1 MNNQIFELKEKFD
14 FDCLNLGNPSLLNNN
29 NYFSK
34 LSHGSINKNVYIQLP
49 KCLTKQGIIKN
60 SNKTFCEL
68 NYNICD
74 KQVVDFFE
82 SLERFCIT
90 KIMKNKELWFYNSSN
105 LTENDIEELVTPIIK
120 TYKQGKRFL
129 IKTLIKNN
137 KFNIYDENEN
147 TVELND
153 YNIEHEFVPLINV
166 NGLKFS
172 SKNFTI
178 ELILC
183 QMMVVYP
190 EDEFEKQLL
199 IKVDKPNKPD
209 TVNNIS
215 TISTISNINDGL
227 DKSNIEISNVE
238 ISNNEI
244 SNVEI
249 SNVEISNA
257 ETLDKSENLEKVV
270 EMVDI
275 TDLYCELEE
284 NSNSLETKEI
294 VDEEKT
300 IESIRESGDDV
311 NISSLENSNTLLTN
325 DSNEKIIEEA
335 SNNLTKTDKNS
346 SLENIEKNVEKNLQE
361 KETNSKFNYLFNS
374 DLEEIDTIN
383 MDVNDKNESFE
394 IKSRDS
400 IYLEIY
406 KKAKQKAKE
415 IRKNAVQAFLEAK
428 NIKNKYNLQTLLESD
443 SSDEEFFD
451 LDN

>member
-1 MNNQIFELKEKFD
+1 MNNQIFDLKEKFD
-14 FDCLNLGNPSLLNNN
+14 FNCLNLGNPSLLNNN

-49 KCLTKQGIIKN
+49 KCLTKQGIVKN

-90 KIMKNKELWFYNSSN
+90 KIMENKELWFYNSSN

-129 IKTLIKNN
+129 IKSLIKND

-147 TVELND
+147 TIDLND

-199 IKVDKPNKPD
+199 IKVDKPNKQ
-209 TVNNIS
+209 VNSNES
-215 TISTISNINDGL
+215 TTLNSNNSL
-227 DKSNIEISNVE
+227 DKSNVE
-238 ISNNEI
+238 TSNNEI
-244 SNVEI
+244 SNV
-249 SNVEISNA
+249 

-270 EMVDI
+270 EMIDI
-275 TDLYCELEE
+275 TDLDSELEE

-294 VDEEKT
+294 VDKEIVDKEIVDKEIVDSVKS
-300 IESIRESGDDV
+300 IESIHDLNDYV
-311 NISSLENSNTLLTN
+311 NVSVNASSLENNNTLLTN
-325 DSNEKIIEEA
+325 DSNEKMIEEA
-335 SNNLTKTDKNS
+335 SNNFTKTIS
-346 SLENIEKNVEKNLQE
+346 FFLILVILTSLL
-361 KETNSKFNYLFNS
+361 
-374 DLEEIDTIN
+374 
-383 MDVNDKNESFE
+383 
-394 IKSRDS
+394 R
-400 IYLEIY
+400 
-406 KKAKQKAKE
+406 
-415 IRKNAVQAFLEAK
+415 AVSPCA
-428 NIKNKYNLQTLLESD
+428 IV
-443 SSDEEFFD
+443 
-451 LDN
+451 

>member
-1 MNNQIFELKEKFD
+1 MNNQIFDLKKKFD
-14 FDCLNLGNPSLLNNN
+14 FNCLNLGNPSLLNNN

-49 KCLTKQGIIKN
+49 KCLTKQGIVKN

-74 KQVVDFFE
+74 KQVIDFFE

-90 KIMKNKELWFYNSSN
+90 KILENKELWFYNSSN

-120 TYKQGKRFL
+120 TYRQGKRFL
-129 IKTLIKNN
+129 IKAIIKND

-147 TVELND
+147 TIDLND

-199 IKVDKPNKPD
+199 IKVDKPNKQ
-209 TVNNIS
+209 VNSNES
-215 TISTISNINDGL
+215 TLLNSNNTL
-227 DKSNIEISNVE
+227 DKSNAEISNVE
-238 ISNNEI
+238 T
-244 SNVEI
+244 
-249 SNVEISNA
+249 SNA
-257 ETLDKSENLEKVV
+257 ETLDNKNNSENLEKVV
-270 EMVDI
+270 EMIDI
-275 TDLYCELEE
+275 TDLDSELQE
-284 NSNSLETKEI
+284 NNNSLETKEI
-294 VDEEKT
+294 IDKDIVDEEKP
-300 IESIRESGDDV
+300 IENIHESDDDV
-311 NISSLENSNTLLTN
+311 NTLNLENNTTLLTN
-325 DSNEKIIEEA
+325 DLNEKMIEVA
-335 SNNLTKTDKNS
+335 SNDLTNTDKNS
-346 SLENIEKNVEKNLQE
+346 TLEKVEKNIEKNLQE
-361 KETNSKFNYLFNS
+361 NVEKETNNKFDYLFNS
-374 DLEEIDTIN
+374 NLEEIDTTN
-383 MDVNDKNESFE
+383 MNVNDNNESFE